1 MDFLNEETSKIQKHY
16 QKIANK
22 YDKSWEYSDSF
33 INFISQKILKYLN
46 LKASDIFVDLGCG
59 TGIYTKK
66 IQELVNFTNPVLCVD
81 ISSKMLE
88 QIPQKQNLQTI
99 EMDAIEFTRSSEVY
113 DKVLMQYM
121 IHHISNREELI
132 SNLFNK
138 LNNKGQILIIRLA
151 GIIDHPLFAAAK
163 TRYEE
168 AYKSSDALVQSMKNL
183 GFKTSIETIDYNVS
197 LEKDKYLKMVEERY
211 MSILSSFNDIE
222 IKEGIEEINGKYS
235 DQTILNF
242 PEHILFIIGQK

>member
-1 MDFLNEETSKIQKHY
+1 MDFLNEQTSKIQKHY

-46 LKASDIFVDLGCG
+46 LKPSDIFVDLGCG

-81 ISSKMLE
+81 ISSKMLK
-88 QIPQKQNLQTI
+88 QIPHKQNLQTI
-99 EMDAIEFTRSSEVY
+99 EMDAIEFTRSSEIY

-121 IHHISNREELI
+121 IHHVKNREELI

-138 LNNKGQILIIRLA
+138 LNNEGQILIIRLG
-151 GIIDHPLFAAAK
+151 GIIDYPLFVEAK
-163 TRYEE
+163 KRYEY
-168 AYKSSDALVQSMKNL
+168 AYKSSDTLVQSMRNV
-183 GFKTSIETIDYNVS
+183 GFKTSIENIDYNVS
-197 LEKDKYLKMVEERY
+197 LEKNKYLEMVEERY
-211 MSILSSFNDIE
+211 MSILSSFNDVE
-222 IKEGIEEINGKYS
+222 IKEGIKEIDRKYS
-235 DQTILNF
+235 GQTILSF
-242 PEHILFIIGQK
+242 PEHILFIIGKK